1 MKLKF
6 PVALAAA
13 ILLTGAGFSYN
24 IDEAWGHGGGG
35 GFGGGGFGGFH
46 GGGHGFGG
54 SRGMGAKAG
63 ARPNFQ
69 RGRTGNIS
77 KHHLNNSHFK
87 SRNGKLGTKSSH
99 PSAIKVQAGKP
110 GSKPDFK
117 KLSLSPQFKHA
128 SVSKH
133 NIWANKLWGGKDWHH
148 HHDHWFRWSG
158 AVFWPYFEGDYFCYG
173 FWPEDCYDVYWGYG
187 PDTLLWGAFWPYGEY
202 YADEPAPNE
211 ASDAGG
217 NQGLFGF
224 SAQPASKPREIKR
237 PDASTAAEAC
247 SGFAPSIGDL
257 PIQKLEG
264 IVDASDE
271 QRTALA
277 DLKAALAHAS
287 DILRKACPSEP
298 PLTPVAR
305 LDAMERRLQAMVRAN
320 VVVKDPFVHLYG
332 LLTDEQKKRLQA
344 VSKPAPKPQLANA
357 KNTDVAGLCA
367 SQASFTSV
375 PAEQISATLTLT
387 GEQQQALEKLKAAS
401 AQASDEL
408 KNSCPASIPDTLEG
422 RLNAAQQRV
431 AALVGAVD
439 TVRPAVTTFYAS
451 LTDEQKATLSI
462 QPAPQK
468 RG

>member
-13 ILLTGAGFSYN
+13 VLLAGAGFSFSVP
-24 IDEAWGHGGGG
+24 EAWGHNFSMPSSGGVHFAPRT
-35 GFGGGGFGGFH
+35 FGGNGFQRFH
-46 GGGHGFGG
+46 GN
-54 SRGMGAKAG
+54 S
-63 ARPNFQ
+63 FQ
-69 RGRTGNIS
+69 RF
-77 KHHLNNSHFK
+77 HNNSHIK
-87 SRNGKLGTKSSH
+87 NYKAYKGSH
-99 PSAIKVQAGKP
+99 PSQTKKFKSLSGTNNNALIKKQ
-110 GSKPDFK
+110 GSAQYFK
-117 KLSLSPQFKHA
+117 KLSLNQKFKKA
-128 SVSKH
+128 SISNK
-133 NIWANKLWGGKDWHH
+133 NIWANKVWGGKDWHH

-173 FWPEDCYDVYWGYG
+173 FWPDDCSDVYWGYG
-187 PDTLLWGAFWPYGEY
+187 PDTLVWGAFWPYGEY

-211 ASDAGG
+211 ANDAGG
-217 NQGLFGF
+217 NSGLFGF
-224 SAQPASKPREIKR
+224 SAQTASKPRGLKQ
-237 PDASTAAEAC
+237 PDASTVAEAC
-247 SGFAPSIGDL
+247 SGFAPGVSDL

-305 LDAMERRLQAMVRAN
+305 LDAMEHRLQAMVRAN
-320 VVVKDPFVHLYG
+320 VAVKDPFVHLYG

-357 KNTDVAGLCA
+357 KNTDIAGLCT
-367 SQASFTSV
+367 SQASLTTV

-408 KNSCPASIPDTLEG
+408 KNSCPPSIPDTLEG

-431 AALVGAVD
+431 AALIGALD
-439 TVRPAVTTFYAS
+439 TVRPAVTSFYAT